1 MSSYLAHVDRADT
14 ACFIDPK
21 VKLNNKLDILL
32 SELHAKGMT
41 YAEWQKERY
50 PVKVDKTGK
59 RKTYGVIK

>member
-21 VKLNNKLDILL
+21 VKLNNKLDVLL

-41 YAEWQKERY
+41 YAEW
-50 PVKVDKTGK
+50 
-59 RKTYGVIK
+59 